1 MSHPKYAKKAAIKDM
16 SLRYL
21 DIQHTLQVIKCKA
34 PGILKLPAQ
43 QQMIGWKGVLTLH
56 RKLW

>member
-43 QQMIGWKGVLTLH
+43 QQMIG
-56 RKLW
+56 